1 MMQPEITPDR
11 ERRELLDGL
20 RIGPVRLNHDALLA
34 DLFGLFAADAGG
46 VLQVGGR
53 AGLLYRSSYSDYS
66 ALRYGSR
73 LPLQGLR
80 HRSFFQDYE
89 NLLRVARADED
100 TVGAIRALYQYV
112 TQVNLL
118 SHVILRIG
126 QQRGYIERGLHGR
139 NRDRSGRYMTGV
151 ARRA

>member
-80 HRSFFQDYE
+80 HRSFFRITRTCCE
-89 NLLRVARADED
+89 SLGP
-100 TVGAIRALYQYV
+100 TKI
-112 TQVNLL
+112 L
-118 SHVILRIG
+118 SVPFVLCT
-126 QQRGYIERGLHGR
+126 
-139 NRDRSGRYMTGV
+139 NTS
-151 ARRA
+151 RR